1 MKKLLLLTTIVASL
15 VLGGCSLLPASL
27 SNSQSKEFEVAV
39 SILPYVD
46 IVERIAGEEVGVFSI
61 VPEGYS
67 PETYEP
73 SPQEMKRLANAR
85 VVFLNGN
92 LPSEER
98 IKSVLLETNE
108 NVRVVELNTALAE
121 EEFLTLLGHSHAE
134 EHADEHSNT
143 DTEDKHMDESGHS
156 EPELMHNED
165 EHDARTIDP
174 HTWLSPRLVL
184 QQLPLIVQTLQE
196 VDPESADVYLQ
207 NGVTVATQIEE
218 LQNELQAKLD
228 KHWGR
233 SFLVYHP
240 AFGYFARDF
249 NLEQHFIEIEGKEPS
264 ASQMK
269 DSIEA
274 IREENISAVFLEK
287 QFATRTADSLAQ
299 ELGVPVMYVNP
310 LSDDY
315 FGLLRDFTDQLL
327 SGF

>member
-1 MKKLLLLTTIVASL
+1 MKKIFLLTTLVASF
-15 VLGGCSLLPASL
+15 VLGGCSLLPASM
-27 SNSQSKEFEVAV
+27 SDSQTDEYEIAV
-39 SILPYVD
+39 SILPYTD
-46 IVERIAGEEVGVFSI
+46 IVQRIAGEKAEVFSI
-61 VPEGYS
+61 VPDGYS

-73 SPQEMKRLANAR
+73 SPQEMKRLVNAR

-98 IKSVLLETNE
+98 IKSVLLETNKD
-108 NVRVVELNTALAE
+108 VRVVELNSALAE
-121 EEFLTLLGHSHAE
+121 DEFLTLLGHSHVE
-134 EHADEHSNT
+134 EHGEDE
-143 DTEDKHMDESGHS
+143 HMDES
-156 EPELMHNED
+156 ELAEEEAHE
-165 EHDARTIDP
+165 EELDARTIDP

-184 QQLPLIVQTLQE
+184 QQLPLVVQTLQE
-196 VDPESADVYLQ
+196 IDPDSADEYLQ
-207 NGVTVATQIEE
+207 NGVVVATQLEE
-218 LQNELQAKLD
+218 LIAELRTKLD

-249 NLEQHFIEIEGKEPS
+249 NLDQHFIEIEGKEPS

-269 DSIEA
+269 ESIDA

-315 FGLLRDFTDQLL
+315 FGLLREFSDQLV